1 MRSNRQVFL
10 EHLAQTS
17 HEPLAVEITAASGAV
32 LYGPDGTSYLDLIS
46 GIAVSNLGHCHPDVV
61 EAVQRQAEK
70 FMHVMVYGELIQAP
84 QNDLA
89 AELTSLLPASL
100 NCCYFVN
107 SGSEA
112 IEGAMKLAKRATG
125 RTEIIS
131 FHKAYHGS
139 TQGALSIMGDEFF
152 KTAYRPLLPDTRQIS
167 YGSVA
172 DLAFITQKTACVI
185 VEPVQGEAGAVLP
198 PEGYLKLLA
207 SKCKD
212 VGALLI
218 ADEIQTAFRRT
229 GPMFAS
235 LSAGIIPDVLVLA
248 KSMGGGM
255 PIGSF
260 IADKKLMGVFAENPV
275 LGHIT
280 TFGGHPVSCA
290 AALAALKV
298 TRHIPE
304 SEIVRKGELFRER
317 LVHPAV
323 KEITGKGLML
333 GVKLESETLNR
344 ELIRRCMLRGVFTD
358 WFLFA
363 PDKLRI
369 APPLI
374 IDDHQIFMA
383 CEVIL
388 QVLDELS
395 QKQ

>member
-1 MRSNRQVFL
+1 MRSSRQIFL

-17 HEPLAVEITAASGAV
+17 HEPLAVEITSASGAV
-32 LYGPDGTSYLDLIS
+32 LYGLDGKSYLDLIS

-61 EAVQRQAEK
+61 KAIQRQTEK

-89 AELTSLLPASL
+89 AELTSLLPPSL

-112 IEGAMKLAKRATG
+112 IEGAMKLAKRVTG

-131 FHKAYHGS
+131 FQKAYHGS

-152 KTAYRPLLPDTRQIS
+152 KTAYRPLLPDTRQIAF
-167 YGSVA
+167 GSVE
-172 DLAFITQKTACVI
+172 DLAFITGKTACVF

-198 PEGYLKLLA
+198 PDGYMKLLA
-207 SKCKD
+207 AKCMET
-212 VGALLI
+212 GTLLI

-235 LSAGIIPDVLVLA
+235 LADGIIPDVLVLA

-255 PIGSF
+255 PIGCF
-260 IADKKLMGVFAENPV
+260 IANKKLMGVFAENPV

-298 TRHIPE
+298 TQQIQE
-304 SEIVRKGELFRER
+304 SEIIRKGKLFRER
-317 LVHPAV
+317 LIHPAV

-333 GVKLESETLNR
+333 GVTLKSEALNR
-344 ELIRRCMLRGVFTD
+344 ELIRRCMLKGVFTD

-363 PDKLRI
+363 PEKLRI

-374 IDDHQIFMA
+374 IEDHQIFMA

-388 QVLDELS
+388 QVLDEL
-395 QKQ
+395 KQNE